1 MTVPEGVVAVTAPLG
16 LRPARGSMIW
26 GLSTLNWK
34 VPGAF
39 SNSKGFPKDYH
50 LPSQGLTHRHAAPN
64 GPPPLAARAP
74 GSLGTWRIVVWEIYF
89 FLTSDH
95 TSDHNLDC
103 FIPTHGFAFYKW
115 MLIFNLSRY
124 LVFSLLNF
132 SPHEEN

>member
-1 MTVPEGVVAVTAPLG
+1 MAVPEGMVAVTAPLG

-39 SNSKGFPKDYH
+39 SNSKGFSKG
-50 LPSQGLTHRHAAPN
+50 LPSSQS
-64 GPPPLAARAP
+64 GPHTQTYSSKWPSSP
-74 GSLGTWRIVVWEIYF
+74 GSEGTRLTGHLVHCCLEDLF
-89 FLTSDH
+89 FL

-103 FIPTHGFAFYKW
+103 FIPMHGFAFYKW